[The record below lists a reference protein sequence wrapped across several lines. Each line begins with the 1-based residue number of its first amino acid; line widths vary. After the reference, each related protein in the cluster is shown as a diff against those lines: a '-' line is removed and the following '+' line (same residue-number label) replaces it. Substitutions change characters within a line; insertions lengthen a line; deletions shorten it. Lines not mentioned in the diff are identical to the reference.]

1 MDGIDVIHVPGQA
14 TSHCFGGDGTTAAQ
28 PPWDDFLVGPENRL
42 VPVAIDAILEPRDP
56 GPGPIVFYGPCGSG
70 KTHLAA
76 GLVAAYRARFRR
88 RPAVYIPAVDF
99 GRELADAIDTQTT
112 DDFRHRYRRASLL
125 AIDDVDRLAGKEAAQ
140 RELAST
146 LDAAAEAGG
155 HVILTSLAP
164 PGQLAGFLPQL
175 QTRLTGGL
183 TVPLALPG
191 RETRLA
197 IIRRLAE
204 QRGLGLGEREAEALA
219 MGLRASVR
227 RLGGALATLQATC
240 PPGGGVTLEAVEEY
254 LAEQRPPAQPSLRD
268 IAATVARH
276 FSVRLA
282 DLRSPSRRQAVV
294 AARDV
299 AMYLARTI
307 TGKSLKQ
314 IGSFFSGRDH
324 TTVSHGCCKAERLMR
339 TDGVMRQA
347 VERLRAQLEPA
358 WT

>member
-1 MDGIDVIHVPGQA
+1 MDGIVVIHVPGQVA
-14 TSHCFGGDGTTAAQ
+14 PPCLGGDGRAANQ
-28 PPWDDFLVGPENRL
+28 PLWDGFLVGPENRL
-42 VPVAIDAILEPRDP
+42 VPVAVEAILDARDH
-56 GPGPIVFYGPCGSG
+56 GPGPILFFGPCGSG

-99 GRELADAIDTQTT
+99 SRELADAIETQTT

-125 AIDDVDRLAGKEAAQ
+125 AIDDVDRLTGKEAAQ

-155 HVILTSLAP
+155 HVVLTSSVP

-175 QTRLTGGL
+175 QTRLIEGL

-191 RETRLA
+191 PETRLA
-197 IIRRLAE
+197 IVRRLAE
-204 QRGLGLGEREAEALA
+204 QRGLQLGEREAKALA
-219 MGLRASVR
+219 MGLGASVR
-227 RLGGALATLQATC
+227 RLAGALATLQAGC
-240 PPGGGVTLEAVEEY
+240 PANGTVTLEAIEEY
-254 LAEQRPPAQPSLRD
+254 LAAQRHPAQPSLRD
-268 IAATVARH
+268 IAAMVARH

-299 AMYLARTI
+299 AMYLARNI

-314 IGSFFSGRDH
+314 IGSYFSGRDH
-324 TTVSHGCCKAERLMR
+324 TTVSHGCCKAERLLR
-339 TDGVMRQA
+339 TDGTIRQA